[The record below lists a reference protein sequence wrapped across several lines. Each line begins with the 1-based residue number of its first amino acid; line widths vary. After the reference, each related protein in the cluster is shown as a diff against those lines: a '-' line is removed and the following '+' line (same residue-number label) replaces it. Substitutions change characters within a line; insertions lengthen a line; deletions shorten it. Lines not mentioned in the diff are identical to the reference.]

1 MKRISD
7 LKKVRVLAGM
17 TQKEVAEKLGITQS
31 YLSYLERDVFIPSD
45 SLQKKIRKLFNEE
58 TLFFK

>member
-1 MKRISD
+1 MKQISE

-45 SLQKKIRKLFNEE
+45 SLQEKIRKLFNEE
-58 TLFFK
+58 TLFFN